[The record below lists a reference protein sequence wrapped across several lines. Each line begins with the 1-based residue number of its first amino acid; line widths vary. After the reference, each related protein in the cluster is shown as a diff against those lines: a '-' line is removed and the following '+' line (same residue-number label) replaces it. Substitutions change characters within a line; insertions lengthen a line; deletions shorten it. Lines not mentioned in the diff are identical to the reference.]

1 MENKSGLDDQAERRA
16 RELAAL
22 VEVGRDITATLDL
35 NRVLEAIVQHAYRIL
50 EPDDCDLYLL
60 EPDRRTM
67 KAIVSL
73 SPYAAETMAEPI
85 YVGEGIVGYVAQ
97 SGVAE
102 MVNDMLIDPRAIQI
116 PGTPD
121 EEPQAMI
128 CAPLLSRGQ
137 VIGVMALSRLGERHF
152 VQSDLDFLVSLTQQ
166 AAIAIENARLYEATR
181 EAEAMAR
188 RRADLLSALHQ
199 LALDISSELAL
210 DRLLEAVV
218 HRTLDLLDRDG
229 SDLWLYDPASD
240 CLRCLVSIAGW
251 PAVTGVT
258 LRPGQGLTGQV
269 FATGQP
275 IAVNDYWSW
284 AGAEPAFF
292 TEPVGPV
299 ASVPLV
305 WKEQVLGVL
314 EASGRQGSPPFSDA
328 EVNAMSLLATQAA
341 IAIQNA
347 RLYDAAQQRARELSI
362 ALAQQREI
370 DHWKAEFI
378 QNISHELRTPLTFIQ
393 GYAEML
399 NDGELGDLSAEQ
411 RKPITII
418 TNQAQALQALVA
430 DMLAILRAE
439 AQAMQPEPTCLA
451 DLIQATVDDFLGLV
465 GQSGLSLETEVQPDT
480 PLVNADPR
488 QMRKVVDNLLA
499 NAVKFT
505 PSGGRL
511 AIRAYPH
518 QGGACVRVSDT
529 GIGIPPD
536 QLERVF
542 ERFYQVDSSIRRQY
556 EGAGLGLALV
566 HEIVEGH
573 GGWIKA
579 ESEGIPGRGS
589 AFTFWLPAA

>member
-1 MENKSGLDDQAERRA
+1 MGDKSGLDGQAGRRA

-22 VEVGRDITATLDL
+22 VEIGRDITATLDL
-35 NRVLEAIVQHAYRIL
+35 DRVLDQIAHHAWRIL
-50 EPDDCDLYLL
+50 EPDDCDLYLI
-60 EPDRRTM
+60 EPDGRTM

-73 SPYAAETMAEPI
+73 GPYAAETMADPVQ
-85 YVGEGIVGYVAQ
+85 VGVGIVGYIAQ

-102 MVNDMLIDPRAIQI
+102 MIDDVLADPRAIQI
-116 PGTPD
+116 PGTP
-121 EEPQAMI
+121 EEQQAMI
-128 CAPLLSRGQ
+128 CAPLLAKSQ
-137 VIGVMALSRLGERHF
+137 VIGIMALSRVGERHF
-152 VQSDLDFLVSLTQQ
+152 LQADLDFLVSLTQQ
-166 AAIAIENARLYEATR
+166 AAIAIENARLYEAAR
-181 EAEAMAR
+181 RAEGEAR
-188 RRADLLSALHQ
+188 RRAELLSALHQ

-218 HRTLDLLDRDG
+218 NHTRDLLDRDS
-229 SDLWLYDPASD
+229 SDLWLYDPACDS
-240 CLRCLVSIAGW
+240 LRCVVSISGW

-269 FATGQP
+269 FASGQP
-275 IAVNDYWSW
+275 IVLNDYWSW
-284 AGAEPAFF
+284 AGAESAFSI
-292 TEPVGPV
+292 EPVGPV

-305 WKEQVLGVL
+305 WKGQVLGVL
-314 EASGRQGSPPFSDA
+314 EATSRQGSPPFSDA
-328 EVNAMSLLATQAA
+328 EVSAMSLLAAQAA

-378 QNISHELRTPLTFIQ
+378 QNISHELRTPLTLIQ

-418 TNQAQALQALVA
+418 TSQAQALQALVA

-439 AQAMQPEPTCLA
+439 AQAMHLEPTSLTE
-451 DLIQATVDDFLGLV
+451 LIQATVDDFQGLV
-465 GQSGLSLETEVQPDT
+465 SQSGLTLQTDLCPDT
-480 PLVNADPR
+480 PLVSADPR
-488 QMRKVVDNLLA
+488 QLRKVVDNLLS

-505 PSGGRL
+505 PAGGQLTMRD
-511 AIRAYPH
+511 YPY
-518 QGGACVRVSDT
+518 QDGACVQVSDT

-536 QLERVF
+536 QLDRIF
-542 ERFYQVDSSIRRQY
+542 ERFYQVDGSIRRQY

-589 AFTFWLPAA
+589 TFTFWLPAA

>member
-1 MENKSGLDDQAERRA
+1 MEERSDLGEQAERRT

-35 NRVLEAIVQHAYRIL
+35 NRVLERIAQHAWRIL
-50 EPDDCDLYLL
+50 ESDDFDLYLM
-60 EPDRRTM
+60 EPDGRTM

-73 SPYAAETMAEPI
+73 SPYAAETMADPV
-85 YVGEGIVGYVAQ
+85 YVGHGIVGYIAQ

-102 MVNDMLIDPRAIQI
+102 MVNDVLADLRAVQI
-116 PGTPD
+116 PGTP
-121 EEPQAMI
+121 EEQQAMI
-128 CAPLLSRGQ
+128 CAPLLSKGQ
-137 VIGVMALSRLGERHF
+137 VIGLMALSRMGERRF

-166 AAIAIENARLYEATR
+166 AAIAIENARLYQAAR
-181 EAEAMAR
+181 QAEAEAR

-199 LALDISSELAL
+199 LALDVSSELGL

-218 HRTLDLLDRDG
+218 RHTVDLLGRDVG
-229 SDLWLYDPASD
+229 DLWLYDPAGD
-240 CLRCLVSIAGW
+240 CLRCLVSISDW
-251 PAVTGVT
+251 PAVTGIT

-275 IAVNDYWSW
+275 IVIDDYWSW
-284 AGAEPAFF
+284 AGAEPAFSP
-292 TEPVGPV
+292 EPVGPV
-299 ASVPLV
+299 ASVPLI
-305 WKEQVLGVL
+305 WKGQVLGVL
-314 EASGRQGSPPFSDA
+314 ESSGRQGSHPFSEA
-328 EVNAMSLLATQAA
+328 EVDGMSLLATQAA

-347 RLYDAAQQRARELSI
+347 RLYDAARQHAQELSI

-370 DHWKAEFI
+370 DRWKAEFI
-378 QNISHELRTPLTFIQ
+378 QNVSHELRTPLTLIQ

-399 NDGELGDLSAEQ
+399 NDGELGNLSEEQ

-418 TNQAQALQALVA
+418 TNQAQALQALVT

-439 AQAMQPEPTCLA
+439 AQAMQPEPTSLV
-451 DLIQATVDDFLGLV
+451 DLVQAAVDDFRGLA
-465 GQSGLSLETEVQPDT
+465 GQSGLTLETEVQPDV

-488 QMRKVVDNLLA
+488 QLRKVVDNLLA

-505 PSGGRL
+505 PAGGRL
-511 AIRAYPH
+511 TMRVYPH
-518 QGGACVRVSDT
+518 QDGACLQVSDT

-536 QLERVF
+536 QLDRVF
-542 ERFYQVDSSIRRQY
+542 ERFYQVDGSIRRRY

-589 AFTFWLPAA
+589 TFTFWLPAA